1 MRRRFRVVGSS
12 NPSDVFN
19 DLDALRCEQSN
30 PAVRRRPRLKETFT
44 LIPHDCAQAL
54 ARRRIGG
61 PAWVILIELDRLIL
75 KERGRNPVQLTNH
88 RLKDA
93 GIIGNVKTRAAAS
106 ARGRGSDLD
115 RVEGR
120 QWTFAADPTS
130 LASAAGLRLVAFAS
144 YHLSRLRDPILAQT
158 SQGCRVN
165 ATMVPESILYSL
177 LSLFIALCPWFSVN
191 KNGGV
196 VDEGVRIGN
205 VSKGAQYRRC
215 CSC

>member
-93 GIIGNVKTRAAAS
+93 GIIGNVKTRAL
-106 ARGRGSDLD
+106 RQLGGRGSDLD

-120 QWTFAADPTS
+120 QWTFAADPAS
-130 LASAAGLRLVAFAS
+130 LASAAGLKTCRVRVLSLVAFARP
-144 YHLSRLRDPILAQT
+144 HPRANVTRLSRKRDNGT
-158 SQGCRVN
+158 RK
-165 ATMVPESILYSL
+165 YSL
-177 LSLFIALCPWFSVN
+177 FSIVSIHCSLSLVLS
-191 KNGGV
+191 
-196 VDEGVRIGN
+196 
-205 VSKGAQYRRC
+205 
-215 CSC
+215 